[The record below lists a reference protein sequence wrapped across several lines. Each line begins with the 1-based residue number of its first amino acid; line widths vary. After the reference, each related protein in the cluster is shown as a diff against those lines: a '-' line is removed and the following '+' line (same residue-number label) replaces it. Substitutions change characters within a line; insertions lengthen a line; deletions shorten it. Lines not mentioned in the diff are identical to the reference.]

1 MGMPM
6 SETLGK
12 ISKPSVDEFKESRKL
27 YCVPLL
33 INVKDAPSEYQEKY
47 NLYWN
52 QVAEHI
58 NGLEK
63 AGRICKIYHEAVFQ
77 SGEEGLDAV
86 KQLNEKSYQ
95 LVKSK
100 LDQGA
105 EIQALEDRDL
115 FNEYTDWLMALSVVG
130 RSKKVADKILEY
142 FREVSDRRDEYI
154 VKRIN
159 ETLKTGEAGL
169 LIMSDEYRMHIQP
182 QLSPDIQVFLVRPP
196 ALNDIQRLLR
206 EMLQHSN

>member
-1 MGMPM
+1 MGMQM

-12 ISKPSVDEFKESRKL
+12 ISKPSVDEFKEGRKL

-33 INVKDAPSEYQEKY
+33 VNLKNASSEYQEKY

-52 QVAEHI
+52 QVTEHV

-63 AGRICKIYHEAVFQ
+63 AGPVRKIYHEAVFQ
-77 SGEEGLDAV
+77 SGEEGLEAV

-100 LDQGA
+100 FNQGA
-105 EIQALEDRDL
+105 EFQALEDRDL
-115 FNEYTDWLMALSVVG
+115 FNEYTDWFMALSVVG
-130 RSKKVADKILEY
+130 RSKKVADKVLEY

-159 ETLKTGEAGL
+159 ETLKAGEAGL
-169 LIMSDEYRMHIQP
+169 LIMGDEYRMQIQP

>member
-1 MGMPM
+1 M

-27 YCVPLL
+27 YCVPIL

-52 QVAEHI
+52 QVAEHL

-63 AGRICKIYHEAVFQ
+63 AGPVRKIYHEAIFQ
-77 SGEEGLDAV
+77 SGAEGLEAV

-100 LDQGA
+100 LDKGA
-105 EIQALEDRDL
+105 EFQALEDRDL

-130 RSKKVADKILEY
+130 RSKKVADRVLEY

-182 QLSPDIQVFLVRPP
+182 QLPPDIQVFLVRPP

-206 EMLQHSN
+206 EMLQHTN